1 MGKHLREVAFPACY
15 QRHPCGFGV
24 ELLPQ
29 SSLTAATKLR
39 RSIIRTPGPAP
50 WTWSLLLG
58 W

>member
-1 MGKHLREVAFPACY
+1 MGKHLREVAFLARY
-15 QRHPCGFGV
+15 QRHPCDFAV

-39 RSIIRTPGPAP
+39 RSIIRTPGTAART
-50 WTWSLLLG
+50 WTLLLG